1 MKRKFNEAE
10 KKLSQKNLVI
20 MREELS
26 HLNFLFEYNSLM
38 VNRGLESNFKEKM
51 REYKKGLKILKGEIE
66 EKENSVNVLDDQIK
80 NGVEIIEK
88 KIPAGVG

>member
-1 MKRKFNEAE
+1 MKRKFNEVE
-10 KKLSQKNLVI
+10 KKLSKKNLIV
-20 MREELS
+20 MNEELS

-51 REYKKGLKILKGEIE
+51 REYRKGLKILEGEIK
-66 EKENSVNVLDDQIK
+66 EKTASINVLDDQIK

-88 KIPAGVG
+88 KRPSGVG